1 MIVTRKCVD
10 GGVGTGIP
18 GTALG
23 GGPGGQGTGPDP
35 GGGGGGGT
43 VGSVSSNSVT
53 QYSVTAG
60 CTAVDTVNE
69 LGAVGE
75 FCWLQDTMVNAAS
88 ERTMNGAINF
98 GDVNDIGYSRE
109 PKLFGLIGSD
119 STRSRKR

>member
-1 MIVTRKCVD
+1 M
-10 GGVGTGIP
+10 P

-35 GGGGGGGT
+35 DAGGGPGL

-60 CTAVDTVNE
+60 CTAVDTPNE

-88 ERTMNGAINF
+88 ERTINGAIIF
-98 GDVNDIGYSRE
+98 GDVSDIGYSLGTE
-109 PKLFGLIGSD
+109 IFGLIGSD
-119 STRSRKR
+119 SIPPRKR